1 MYLTFYKIA
10 KFCIKMVG
18 FGFCGHIVALVS
30 QEFCG
35 DRTSLVWLVWSKAR
49 LKCVSVLV
57 NSIPPYSGLIELVL
71 DFGLEPGCLNEA
83 F

>member
-1 MYLTFYKIA
+1 
-10 KFCIKMVG
+10 MVG
-18 FGFCGHIVALVS
+18 FGFRGHIVALVS

-35 DRTSLVWLVWSKAR
+35 DRMSLVWLVWSKAR

-57 NSIPPYSGLIELVL
+57 NSIPPYSGSIELVL
-71 DFGLEPGCLNEA
+71 DFGLEPGCLNDA